1 MANSWLKLSELK
13 NKTKKWMFGS
23 RSKTLLVD
31 DLKLKRNKKQKQT
44 NSGSKYEGTY

>member
-1 MANSWLKLSELK
+1 MANSWLKLSDLK

-31 DLKLKRNKKQKQT
+31 DLKLKRNKKQK
-44 NSGSKYEGTY
+44 NSESKYEGTY

>member
-31 DLKLKRNKKQKQT
+31 DLKLKRNKKQK